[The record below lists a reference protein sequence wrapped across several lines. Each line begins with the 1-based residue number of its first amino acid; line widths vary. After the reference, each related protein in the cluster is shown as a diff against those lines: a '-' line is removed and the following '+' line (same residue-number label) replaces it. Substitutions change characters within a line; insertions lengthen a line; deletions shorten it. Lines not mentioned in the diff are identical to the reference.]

1 MLGRRTA
8 PRSSYLASLAAL
20 AASSSNPAAAS
31 VSSSQSLLHQPD
43 SDSLLF
49 RNSTGCLSQVDHPV
63 LLIWLTWDRW
73 LVLWLR
79 RRLLLLGR
87 WARAAAAAARA
98 KSLTIAAIQISY
110 AAFAEKK
117 VKVAGMGP
125 LVACSNP
132 TSGALEPLWCQ
143 CDLGRYHSIHKQ

>member
-1 MLGRRTA
+1 M
-8 PRSSYLASLAAL
+8 
-20 AASSSNPAAAS
+20 
-31 VSSSQSLLHQPD
+31 
-43 SDSLLF
+43 
-49 RNSTGCLSQVDHPV
+49 
-63 LLIWLTWDRW
+63 
-73 LVLWLR
+73 
-79 RRLLLLGR
+79 LGR